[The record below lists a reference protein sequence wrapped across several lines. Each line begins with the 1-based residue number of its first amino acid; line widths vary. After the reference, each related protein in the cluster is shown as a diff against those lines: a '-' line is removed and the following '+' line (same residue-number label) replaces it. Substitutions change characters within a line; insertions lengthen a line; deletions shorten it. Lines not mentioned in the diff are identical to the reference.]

1 VVAFHG
7 DAVVLRPQG
16 SGRPPGRLVEEV
28 LRIRARGTTD
38 LALALRAAARQLRRA
53 EADERAALLLSDC
66 LATAGGDPLAALTG
80 LDRVDVLGTSPLPD
94 SVRAGT
100 ALARR
105 GGGRYVPVATVS
117 ELAGALTALIGLS

>member
-1 VVAFHG
+1 
-7 DAVVLRPQG
+7 VVLRPLG
-16 SGRPPGRLVEEV
+16 SARPAGRLVEEV
-28 LRIRARGTTD
+28 LSLRARGTTD

-66 LATAGGDPLAALTG
+66 LATAGGDPLAAVTG
-80 LDRVDVLGTSPLPD
+80 LGRVHVLGTSALPE

-105 GGGRYVPVATVS
+105 GGGRYVRVASVS
-117 ELAGALTALIGLS
+117 ELAGAMTALVGLC